1 MSALGYRLTG
11 RNFGMDLFRV
21 LAEFSILIG
30 HLMMWVAYA
39 TATPHMDFL
48 LIVASIGLEFFFVM
62 SGFLIGGMLLDIT
75 DKGVTL
81 ERWGR
86 FTLRRML
93 RVLPPYL
100 VWLLVLWVLFPPTG
114 GGVKQLLQ
122 YLTFTQ
128 NLAWPA
134 VSGRW
139 FDVSWS
145 LSVEFWFYLGFGSL
159 SLLAFAFFRRPGFL
173 LVMLAF
179 ILLPLIARI
188 LYQDMENW
196 DEGMR
201 KVVVFRLDA
210 IAYGVLLVYLLRY
223 SARIMQWR
231 LPLAWFGSLLLLGS
245 VSWWWGSEMKFD
257 IDGGFSKVWL
267 LNLISIG
274 VVLVFPWVLQLRCER
289 AWLVKVVEW
298 LSDSSY
304 AVYLVHLTVAG
315 WCVGILVSGYP
326 LLFVL
331 ASIMGSL
338 FLGGISLYF
347 IERPILRRRPV

>member
-1 MSALGYRLTG
+1 
-11 RNFGMDLFRV
+11 MDLFRV

-210 IAYGVLLVYLLRY
+210 IAYGVLLVCLLRY
-223 SARIMQWR
+223 NARIMQWR

-245 VSWWWGSEMKFD
+245 VSWWCGVPYAGAESEPVYACRSEFQS
-257 IDGGFSKVWL
+257 GQCQLTGL
-267 LNLISIG
+267 LAHHS
-274 VVLVFPWVLQLRCER
+274 
-289 AWLVKVVEW
+289 
-298 LSDSSY
+298 
-304 AVYLVHLTVAG
+304 
-315 WCVGILVSGYP
+315 
-326 LLFVL
+326 
-331 ASIMGSL
+331 
-338 FLGGISLYF
+338 SLYSHCAAYANPF
-347 IERPILRRRPV
+347 VIADRLWFCRISASSCHFVT